1 MADVIK
7 LLPEHVANQI
17 AAGEV
22 IQRPASVV
30 KELLEN
36 AVDAGSKSIILHIKD
51 GGRTLIQVIDDGA
64 GMSET
69 DARMSWERHAT
80 SKIASADDLFKL
92 NTKGFRGEALASI
105 AAIAHTEM
113 RTRRHTDEVATQIM
127 IEGSEVKSVEAVNAN
142 AGTSITVKN
151 LFYNVPARRQFLK
164 SNPVETKYII
174 DEFLR
179 VALPHPD
186 IAFEFYNNGNDVF
199 KLKSG
204 TMEQRILE
212 VFADK
217 KQDEILYV
225 EETTSVASIKGFVGV
240 PQIAK
245 KTRGEQYLFV
255 NNRFFRDGYLN
266 HAISSAYKELIPKD
280 VFPFYIFFFS
290 VRPESID
297 VNVHPQKTEIKFE
310 DERIIYQFLH
320 AVARKALG
328 DHIQV
333 PEADFNMAAFTVKP
347 GVYATQPRIDLN
359 TGFNPFVGS
368 GSGQTQAC
376 KANSDWQKIFDGD
389 GKGSFSERFEAE
401 QTNLKA
407 EFVGDIK
414 PDTLIKKESPSID
427 SIWQVNK
434 KYIMAQ
440 TGEELYII
448 EQEKA
453 HERILY
459 EKYLRSINGQ
469 QIATQERLF
478 PQLVDLQPT
487 DFVIVHDLLP
497 HLALMGFDL
506 AVFGKNSLIINGV
519 PAGIKNANEKL
530 LIEGMVDDFKQ
541 TQTQAKGDWFDILA
555 RSIARKT
562 GVKQGDELSQT
573 EITNLFEELFQCENP
588 YFDISGKRTLKI
600 LSSSDLEKLFI

>member
-36 AVDAGSKSIILHIKD
+36 AVDAGSRSIILHIKD

-204 TMEQRILE
+204 SMEQRILE
-212 VFADK
+212 IFADK

-347 GVYATQPRIDLN
+347 GMYATQPKVDLN

-368 GSGQTQAC
+368 GSGQTQAR
-376 KANSDWQKIFDGD
+376 KANSDWKKIFDGD
-389 GKGSFSERFEAE
+389 GKGSFSERYEAE

-414 PDTLIKKESPSID
+414 HDTRIKKEFPSID

-448 EQEKA
+448 DQEKA

-469 QIATQERLF
+469 QIPSQERLF

-487 DFVIVHDLLP
+487 DFEIVHDLLP

-541 TQTQAKGDWFDILA
+541 TQTQAKGDRFDILA

-588 YFDISGKRTLKI
+588 YFDIVGKRTLKI
-600 LSSSDLEKLFI
+600 LSASDLEKLFI

>member
-142 AGTSITVKN
+142 AGTCITVKN

-186 IAFEFYNNGNDVF
+186 IAFEFYNNGNDIF

-204 TMEQRILE
+204 SMEQRILE
-212 VFADK
+212 IFADK

-368 GSGQTQAC
+368 GSGQTQAR
-376 KANSDWQKIFDGD
+376 KANSDWKKIFDGD
-389 GKGSFSERFEAE
+389 VKGSFSERYEAE

-414 PDTLIKKESPSID
+414 HDTRIKKESPSID

-448 EQEKA
+448 DQEKA

-541 TQTQAKGDWFDILA
+541 TQTQAKGDRFDILA